1 MKLDN
6 MFKKTRIVS
15 RIQSHSAVRASRP
28 EVPEGLLR
36 KCNKCGAAIIAEDV
50 KQGYYICPKCGG
62 YFRVHAYRRIQMVID
77 EGTFEEWNTG
87 SDRWKSCKLQRVSGK
102 STGTSGED
110 RAQRGC
116 CHRQR
121 QNKWQR
127 YCDRSLRWKIP
138 DGKHGLGSWR
148 KNHREQ

>member
-50 KQGYYICPKCGG
+50 NLSEM
-62 YFRVHAYRRIQMVID
+62 RRIFPCTCI
-77 EGTFEEWNTG
+77 
-87 SDRWKSCKLQRVSGK
+87 S
-102 STGTSGED
+102 
-110 RAQRGC
+110 
-116 CHRQR
+116 
-121 QNKWQR
+121 QN
-127 YCDRSLRWKIP
+127 P
-138 DGKHGLGSWR
+138 DGDR
-148 KNHREQ
+148 

>member
-50 KQGYYICPKCGG
+50 NRDIISVRNAEDISVYMHI
-62 YFRVHAYRRIQMVID
+62 A
-77 EGTFEEWNTG
+77 E
-87 SDRWKSCKLQRVSGK
+87 SRW
-102 STGTSGED
+102 
-110 RAQRGC
+110 
-116 CHRQR
+116 
-121 QNKWQR
+121 
-127 YCDRSLRWKIP
+127 
-138 DGKHGLGSWR
+138 
-148 KNHREQ
+148 

>member
-62 YFRVHAYRRIQMVID
+62 YFQI
-77 EGTFEEWNTG
+77 G
-87 SDRWKSCKLQRVSGK
+87 
-102 STGTSGED
+102 
-110 RAQRGC
+110 RA
-116 CHRQR
+116 HV
-121 QNKWQR
+121 
-127 YCDRSLRWKIP
+127 
-138 DGKHGLGSWR
+138 
-148 KNHREQ
+148 

>member
-50 KQGYYICPKCGG
+50 ILYLSEM
-62 YFRVHAYRRIQMVID
+62 RRIFPCTCI
-77 EGTFEEWNTG
+77 
-87 SDRWKSCKLQRVSGK
+87 S
-102 STGTSGED
+102 
-110 RAQRGC
+110 
-116 CHRQR
+116 
-121 QNKWQR
+121 QN
-127 YCDRSLRWKIP
+127 P
-138 DGKHGLGSWR
+138 DGDR
-148 KNHREQ
+148 